1 MEEPSPEPR
10 LSFYAAQPREEFLA
24 MAKEGL
30 TPGLKGEAR
39 LVVRE
44 EDTAQHLGSGNVAVL
59 ATPRMIAIME
69 NASVKAVDHLLP
81 PGQATVGSEVRVRHL
96 AATPQGME
104 VTVRSELVEV
114 EGRRLTFKVEAFDE
128 REKIGEG
135 THIRFIIDLD
145 RFRERIEAKG

>member
-1 MEEPSPEPR
+1 
-10 LSFYAAQPREEFLA
+10 

-30 TPGLKGEAR
+30 TPGLRGETR

-44 EDTAQHLGSGNVAVL
+44 EDTAQHLGSGKVAVL
-59 ATPRMIAIME
+59 ATPRMIALME

-81 PGQATVGSEVRVRHL
+81 SGQATVGGEIRVRHL

-104 VTVRSELVEV
+104 VTAHSELVEV

-145 RFRERIEAKG
+145 RFKEKVKAKQ

>member
-1 MEEPSPEPR
+1 
-10 LSFYAAQPREEFLA
+10 

-30 TPGLKGEAR
+30 TPGLRGEVR
-39 LVVRE
+39 VVVGE
-44 EDTAQHLGSGNVAVL
+44 EDTAQHVRSGNVAVL
-59 ATPRMIAIME
+59 ATPRMIALME

-81 PGQATVGSEVRVRHL
+81 PGQATVGGEIRVRHL

-104 VTVRSELVEV
+104 VTVHSELVEV

-135 THIRFIIDLD
+135 SHIRFIIGLD
-145 RFRERIEAKG
+145 RFREKVEAKQ

>member
-1 MEEPSPEPR
+1 MV
-10 LSFYAAQPREEFLA
+10 
-24 MAKEGL
+24 KEGL
-30 TPGLKGEAR
+30 PLGLRAEIR

-44 EDTAQHLGSGNVAVL
+44 EDTAKHLGSGNVAVL
-59 ATPRMIAIME
+59 ATPRMIALME
-69 NASVKAVDHLLP
+69 KASVKAVDHLLP
-81 PGQATVGSEVRVRHL
+81 PGQATVGSEVQVRHL

-104 VTVRSELVEV
+104 VTAHSELVEV

-145 RFRERIEAKG
+145 RFREKVKAKQ

>member
-1 MEEPSPEPR
+1 
-10 LSFYAAQPREEFLA
+10 

-30 TPGLKGEAR
+30 TPGLRGEAR
-39 LVVRE
+39 LVVTK

-59 ATPRMIAIME
+59 ATPRMIALME
-69 NASVKAVDHLLP
+69 NASVKTVDHLLP
-81 PGQATVGSEVRVRHL
+81 PGQATVGSEIRVHHL

-145 RFRERIEAKG
+145 RFREKVEAKH

>member
-1 MEEPSPEPR
+1 
-10 LSFYAAQPREEFLA
+10 

-30 TPGLKGEAR
+30 APGLRGEAR

-59 ATPRMIAIME
+59 ATPRMIALME
-69 NASVKAVDHLLP
+69 GASVKAVDHLLP
-81 PGQATVGSEVRVRHL
+81 SGQATVGSEIRVRHL

-104 VTVRSELVEV
+104 VTVHSELVEV

-128 REKIGEG
+128 GEKIGEG

-145 RFRERIEAKG
+145 RFREKVKAKQ

>member
-1 MEEPSPEPR
+1 
-10 LSFYAAQPREEFLA
+10 
-24 MAKEGL
+24 MAREGL
-30 TPGLKGEAR
+30 VPGLRGEAR

-59 ATPRMIAIME
+59 ATPRMIALME

-81 PGQATVGSEVRVRHL
+81 PGQATVGGEIRVRHL

-104 VTVRSELVEV
+104 VTVNSELVEI

-128 REKIGEG
+128 REKVGEG
-135 THIRFIIDLD
+135 THIRFVIDLE
-145 RFRERIEAKG
+145 RFREKIKVKR

>member
-1 MEEPSPEPR
+1 
-10 LSFYAAQPREEFLA
+10 

-30 TPGLKGEAR
+30 APGLRGEAR

-59 ATPRMIAIME
+59 ATPRMIALME
-69 NASVKAVDHLLP
+69 KASVKAVDHLLP
-81 PGQATVGSEVRVRHL
+81 PGQATVGSEIRVRHL

-135 THIRFIIDLD
+135 THIRFVIDLD
-145 RFRERIEAKG
+145 RFREKVKAKQ

>member
-1 MEEPSPEPR
+1 MV
-10 LSFYAAQPREEFLA
+10 
-24 MAKEGL
+24 KEGL
-30 TPGLKGEAR
+30 PLGLRAEIR

-44 EDTAQHLGSGNVAVL
+44 EDTAKHLGSGNVAVL
-59 ATPRMIAIME
+59 ATPRMIALME
-69 NASVKAVDHLLP
+69 KASVKAVDHLLP
-81 PGQATVGSEVRVRHL
+81 PGQATVGSEVQVRHL

-104 VTVRSELVEV
+104 VTAHSELVEV

-145 RFRERIEAKG
+145 RFREKVKAKE

>member
-1 MEEPSPEPR
+1 
-10 LSFYAAQPREEFLA
+10 

-30 TPGLKGEAR
+30 TPGLRGEAR

-44 EDTAQHLGSGNVAVL
+44 EDTAQHVRSGKVAVL
-59 ATPRMIAIME
+59 ATPRMIALME

-81 PGQATVGSEVRVRHL
+81 PGQATVGSEIRVRHL

-104 VTVRSELVEV
+104 VTVHSELMAV

-145 RFRERIEAKG
+145 RFREKIEAKQ